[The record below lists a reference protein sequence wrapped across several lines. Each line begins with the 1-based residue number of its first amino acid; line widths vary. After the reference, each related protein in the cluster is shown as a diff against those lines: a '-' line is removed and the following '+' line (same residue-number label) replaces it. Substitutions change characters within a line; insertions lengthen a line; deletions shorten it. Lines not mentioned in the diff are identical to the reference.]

1 MCFPWVKI
9 TAGANNYGQF
19 MSVHFADFRC
29 ILLMQPTFFLC
40 VQSIILLENADSIQN
55 ESHSS
60 SRGSSGS
67 GSSSSKIMLTF

>member
-1 MCFPWVKI
+1 MKI

-29 ILLMQPTFFLC
+29 ILLMQPTILLC
-40 VQSIILLENADSIQN
+40 VQSIIPLENADSIHN
-55 ESHSS
+55 ERHSS

-67 GSSSSKIMLTF
+67 GSSSSNIIFYFLNFH